1 MKGARASRWPTVA
14 LLGLLA
20 VIPYLQALEFD
31 FVWDDRSLIL
41 ENEHIQDE
49 RLLAEALTADYW
61 QSADEPEAK
70 RSFYR
75 PVVTLSFFVDW
86 FVWGDDAS
94 GFHATNLLLHL
105 LNVLLVFSC
114 FSAFGSPGGALVAGA
129 LFAVHPVHTES
140 VTWISG
146 RTDLFASLF
155 VLGAFRL
162 YLSLGRRERI
172 GLRVVLVGLL
182 YTLAILSKEVAIV
195 LPVAIGL
202 YALLFHGESQ
212 GERRGDKIVLGV
224 MAGIAAA
231 YLAMRLWI
239 LEMPVLVEADRSFSL
254 LVFNLPRIIARYLLK
269 LVFPA
274 RLYAHDPMQ
283 WAFREGW
290 PAVALSFLAV
300 GAVLLIAL
308 LAGSRDRRS
317 LFGALWTTVFLLP
330 VLNAGAFTDVLSAE
344 RFLYLPS
351 AGFCWALATGYEW
364 MRRSV
369 TTRRWAPLVAGALV
383 AVGGA
388 RTFARNP
395 VWTNDLVLFEEIHR
409 TSPGFLLPHRAL
421 ASVYLRRG
429 RPKDAIEEL
438 SHALKIEPRDC
449 GAWNNLSL
457 AYYDLGM
464 SERSAETLDTGFA
477 ITRQAMARCPS
488 SDLLYHTLGEY
499 YLAQGKDPGTMEL
512 ALTSFRNAIA
522 LNPQR
527 NQYYFSLGS
536 LLVELGRKE
545 EAKPYLEEYVRMA
558 PSGELRDK
566 ALTWLQ

>member
-172 GLRVVLVGLL
+172 GLRVVFVGLV
-182 YTLAILSKEVAIV
+182 YTLAI
-195 LPVAIGL
+195 
-202 YALLFHGESQ
+202 
-212 GERRGDKIVLGV
+212 R
-224 MAGIAAA
+224 
-231 YLAMRLWI
+231 
-239 LEMPVLVEADRSFSL
+239 
-254 LVFNLPRIIARYLLK
+254 
-269 LVFPA
+269 
-274 RLYAHDPMQ
+274 
-283 WAFREGW
+283 
-290 PAVALSFLAV
+290 
-300 GAVLLIAL
+300 
-308 LAGSRDRRS
+308 
-317 LFGALWTTVFLLP
+317 
-330 VLNAGAFTDVLSAE
+330 
-344 RFLYLPS
+344 
-351 AGFCWALATGYEW
+351 
-364 MRRSV
+364 
-369 TTRRWAPLVAGALV
+369 
-383 AVGGA
+383 
-388 RTFARNP
+388 
-395 VWTNDLVLFEEIHR
+395 
-409 TSPGFLLPHRAL
+409 
-421 ASVYLRRG
+421 
-429 RPKDAIEEL
+429 
-438 SHALKIEPRDC
+438 
-449 GAWNNLSL
+449 
-457 AYYDLGM
+457 
-464 SERSAETLDTGFA
+464 
-477 ITRQAMARCPS
+477 
-488 SDLLYHTLGEY
+488 
-499 YLAQGKDPGTMEL
+499 
-512 ALTSFRNAIA
+512 
-522 LNPQR
+522 
-527 NQYYFSLGS
+527 
-536 LLVELGRKE
+536 
-545 EAKPYLEEYVRMA
+545 
-558 PSGELRDK
+558 
-566 ALTWLQ
+566 